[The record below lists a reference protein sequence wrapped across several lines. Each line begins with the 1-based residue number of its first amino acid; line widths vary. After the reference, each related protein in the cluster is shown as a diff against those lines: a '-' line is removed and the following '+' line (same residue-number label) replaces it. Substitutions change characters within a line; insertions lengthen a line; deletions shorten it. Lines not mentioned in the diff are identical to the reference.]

1 MGKRMERALKE
12 KAASSTS
19 QENADDESKTPE
31 PYSCTGVFE
40 QDFTELCRRA
50 GLILGE
56 IPPVVIRPKRPPT
69 PPPADPK
76 AQTVTE
82 DGEEEQKEP
91 EEPPPTTYTI
101 KPKFEYFKP
110 TVQVEMEHEDKP
122 ATVTEIFIRGWKVD
136 EIMMSVLKQCLPKI
150 EKLQSLYLWNT
161 SLTGKTLADLAS
173 VLRECSNLKN
183 LTIDGNPVEEENFA
197 LLIAD
202 DSPVANIC
210 LRNNKITDKGAELIG
225 KALSTPR
232 TCNKNLVSLNLSYNK
247 ITDVGAV
254 AIANGLRMNRVLLS
268 LSLASNLIGDVGAK
282 TLSETLSRF
291 ALSHEEVV
299 ERRKLIRDK
308 GSPDRISGKS
318 PPPSRRADNKD
329 RPGSKGSG
337 TLLDKSDKKRDK
349 SSKKKFIM
357 EDIQDEEEFPS
368 REEEIVPLPKKSSS
382 RYRVL
387 KDKKGDK
394 DRDKDELTAFGK
406 GKEEDKTIKGG
417 TKKED
422 KWKKE
427 TQRHGSKA
435 SVVAEV
441 QGGKTAKGKK
451 TVGGKDK
458 KALLPEAETPDVV
471 EAINPLME
479 QVENM
484 DGKSWIPGN
493 RALININ
500 LSRNKITEDGFESLL
515 LAIQYQTTL
524 AMMDPKPAL
533 KGLMRVS
540 LNKNAVKPTNETAIK
555 LQEIMVTKDPF
566 YKPPSQ
572 SPDTDAQSH
581 VGQ

>member
-1 MGKRMERALKE
+1 MSNPARAPAAKQRFRSFVKKVKMGKRMERALKE

-349 SSKKKFIM
+349 SSKKK
-357 EDIQDEEEFPS
+357 DA
-368 REEEIVPLPKKSSS
+368 
-382 RYRVL
+382 
-387 KDKKGDK
+387 
-394 DRDKDELTAFGK
+394 TK